1 EDETDSR
8 SLFDAYLT
16 KPIKPSNLY
25 NALLSVF
32 DRGTL
37 ELKSRVATSGSR
49 GAAAAESVSTRISK
63 RPLRILLAEDNA
75 VNQRVAL
82 RMLDSLGY
90 RADVVANG
98 LEVLAALER
107 QSYHVVLMDMQM
119 PEMDGLEA
127 TRRIC
132 NSWPVGA
139 RPRIIAMTANAMAEH
154 REQCIAAGMDDYIA
168 KPVRIE
174 SLAAALEYWGA
185 RAGAPHAATSRSV
198 AEASADASAHTEIP
212 GRPVA
217 NQESGLTD
225 EILRLFLEDSP
236 TQIN

>member
-1 EDETDSR
+1 
-8 SLFDAYLT
+8 
-16 KPIKPSNLY
+16 
-25 NALLSVF
+25 
-32 DRGTL
+32 
-37 ELKSRVATSGSR
+37 
-49 GAAAAESVSTRISK
+49 
-63 RPLRILLAEDNA
+63 
-75 VNQRVAL
+75 
-82 RMLDSLGY
+82 
-90 RADVVANG
+90 
-98 LEVLAALER
+98 
-107 QSYHVVLMDMQM
+107 
-119 PEMDGLEA
+119 
-127 TRRIC
+127 
-132 NSWPVGA
+132 
-139 RPRIIAMTANAMAEH
+139 MTANAMAEH

-236 TQIN
+236 TQINAIREALSVDDAEAVRHAAHSLKGSAGYVGASRLASICAGIERLAREQDLGEARAQFK